1 MRRRSMAT
9 KLYCRTNGCT
19 SVLELHPERGT
30 AVCPVC
36 GYTRRLDGA
45 GRPGSV
51 QVGVDRLRSSLTHIA
66 VRSLG
71 ASPVALP

>member
-19 SVLELHPERGT
+19 SFLELHPERGV

-36 GYTRRLDGA
+36 GFSRRLD
-45 GRPGSV
+45 
-51 QVGVDRLRSSLTHIA
+51 
-66 VRSLG
+66 
-71 ASPVALP
+71 